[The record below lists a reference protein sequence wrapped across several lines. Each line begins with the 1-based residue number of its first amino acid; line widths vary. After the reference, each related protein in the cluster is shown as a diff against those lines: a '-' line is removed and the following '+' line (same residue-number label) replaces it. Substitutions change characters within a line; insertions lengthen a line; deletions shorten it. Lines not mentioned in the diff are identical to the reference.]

1 VTAISPYIEAVD
13 AAEHRF
19 LAESGI
25 ETIVGA
31 HLGNADGFRL
41 AEPKPEA
48 ILDWRSALGIRN
60 PIG

>member
-1 VTAISPYIEAVD
+1 MATCRSWLSTPPNIGFWP
-13 AAEHRF
+13 
-19 LAESGI
+19 SGI

-60 PIG
+60 QMG